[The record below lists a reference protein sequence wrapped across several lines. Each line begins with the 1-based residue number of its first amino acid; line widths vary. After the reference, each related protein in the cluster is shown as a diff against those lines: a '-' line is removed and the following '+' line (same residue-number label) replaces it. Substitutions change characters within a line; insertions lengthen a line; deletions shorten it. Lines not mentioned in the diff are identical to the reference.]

1 MGQSKHD
8 EIARYLARKHKAD
21 YNEGPGPDVKA
32 KNRVIEVASHESDL
46 YSSIDQV
53 KRFQKPKYIAT
64 TPDLVKKAKE
74 VTKGTGIGVMGPKG
88 TIEKKAKTTTQ

>member
-8 EIARYLARKHKAD
+8 QISKFLAKKHKTE
-21 YNEGPGPDVKA
+21 YNAGPGPDVTA
-32 KNRVIEVASHESDL
+32 KNRIIEVVTHESDL
-46 YSSIDQV
+46 YLSLDQV

-74 VTKGTGIGVMGPKG
+74 VAKGTGIGVMGPTG
-88 TIEKKAKTTTQ
+88 TIRKKAGGK